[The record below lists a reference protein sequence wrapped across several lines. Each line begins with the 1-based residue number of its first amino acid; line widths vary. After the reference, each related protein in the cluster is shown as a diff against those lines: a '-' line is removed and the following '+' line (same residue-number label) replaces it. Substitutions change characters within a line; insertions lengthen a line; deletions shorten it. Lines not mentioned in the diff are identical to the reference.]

1 MRLLVL
7 AKSPEPGRVKTRLTP
22 PLDPVDAASI
32 AEAALVDTLHAA
44 AGTVVDD
51 RVLVLAGEPGAWVPP
66 GFRVMPQRGGG
77 LDERISAALAEADDP
92 AVLIGMDTPQ
102 VTSDQLREAIAR
114 LDGGADAVLG
124 EAADGGW
131 WILGVRDPSADLLV
145 GVPMSSDRTCEATR
159 ARLRERGLRWEE
171 LPILRDVDTIADLP
185 PVAAEVPDGSRF
197 AREVARLNGTV
208 SGARRRAAGRTVGVL
223 GGVALLIAAAF
234 ATGRWLRW
242 HGYRMAVNAPPLT
255 GNVDPVVAWWGS
267 ITAVVGGLT
276 AWRADAVV
284 RRLRWRAVLGVA
296 FAVATGWCLALALW
310 EGIDG
315 LTRAARS
322 PADYLGVV
330 DRIGDP
336 LAFVRAFLTDL
347 DGYPTHVR
355 AHPPGIP
362 IALWAAATAGL
373 KGPVWA
379 AILELLVAASAVP
392 AVLLATREIAG
403 EARARAAAPFLVLT
417 PAAMWWT
424 TGDGLI
430 MGACAWAGA
439 ASILATDHEHPALRR
454 AVMALAGGT
463 LAGAA
468 LFLSLGSVLALAV
481 PAAVIAHRR
490 AWDVGVVAA
499 VPVAAWIAAFWLAGY
514 PIVEGQA
521 AIREQYAESLARVR
535 PYGYFVW
542 ANLAAFAVAIGPA
555 VWVGLSRLRDRR
567 VWLLVGGALA
577 AVALADLSGLSK
589 AEVERIWLPFA
600 IWVTLATAALDGERA
615 RRGWLGAQAAWAIG
629 VQLLV
634 RSPW

>member
-276 AWRADAVV
+276 AWPRAGASRSRSGKGSTGSPG
-284 RRLRWRAVLGVA
+284 RRGLPRTTSASWTGSAIRWRSSAPSSRTWTDIRRTCA
-296 FAVATGWCLALALW
+296 P
-310 EGIDG
+310 
-315 LTRAARS
+315 TRRASRS
-322 PADYLGVV
+322 PCGP
-330 DRIGDP
+330 R
-336 LAFVRAFLTDL
+336 R
-347 DGYPTHVR
+347 
-355 AHPPGIP
+355 PP
-362 IALWAAATAGL
+362 
-373 KGPVWA
+373 V
-379 AILELLVAASAVP
+379 
-392 AVLLATREIAG
+392 
-403 EARARAAAPFLVLT
+403 
-417 PAAMWWT
+417 
-424 TGDGLI
+424 
-430 MGACAWAGA
+430 
-439 ASILATDHEHPALRR
+439 
-454 AVMALAGGT
+454 
-463 LAGAA
+463 
-468 LFLSLGSVLALAV
+468 
-481 PAAVIAHRR
+481 
-490 AWDVGVVAA
+490 
-499 VPVAAWIAAFWLAGY
+499 
-514 PIVEGQA
+514 
-521 AIREQYAESLARVR
+521 
-535 PYGYFVW
+535 
-542 ANLAAFAVAIGPA
+542 
-555 VWVGLSRLRDRR
+555 
-567 VWLLVGGALA
+567 
-577 AVALADLSGLSK
+577 
-589 AEVERIWLPFA
+589 
-600 IWVTLATAALDGERA
+600 
-615 RRGWLGAQAAWAIG
+615 
-629 VQLLV
+629 
-634 RSPW
+634 